1 MDFATIVGII
11 AFAALVIGSVFL
23 GEGISGFKPFLNLEA
38 LMVVLGGTFCAILVN
53 YPIRQVM
60 SLTSVVKKVFSNES
74 EDTTEIV
81 TTFVNLTKKAK
92 IDGMLSLEPELKTIK
107 NDFLKRGV
115 QLVVDGLDKELI
127 QSTMETEL
135 GFIQERHKIGRE
147 IFNSLGTYAP
157 ALGII
162 GTVLGMILMLN
173 SIEDVTQVPRR
184 MALALASAFYGLS
197 AGYLVFLPMA
207 GKLRRR
213 SDDELLVKEIIIR
226 GVLLLQAGTGPI
238 VMELNL
244 KAYLEPVKRMALRKA
259 VKGPEKETVAGTAK
273 PAAAG
278 KEAPKGTAVKEAPKT
293 ATTAPKE
300 APKETPKAATATTKE
315 TPKEAVNKYTGK
327 PNIK

>member
-1 MDFATIVGII
+1 
-11 AFAALVIGSVFL
+11 
-23 GEGISGFKPFLNLEA
+23 
-38 LMVVLGGTFCAILVN
+38 
-53 YPIRQVM
+53 
-60 SLTSVVKKVFSNES
+60 
-74 EDTTEIV
+74 
-81 TTFVNLTKKAK
+81 
-92 IDGMLSLEPELKTIK
+92 
-107 NDFLKRGV
+107 
-115 QLVVDGLDKELI
+115 
-127 QSTMETEL
+127 
-135 GFIQERHKIGRE
+135 
-147 IFNSLGTYAP
+147 
-157 ALGII
+157 
-162 GTVLGMILMLN
+162 
-173 SIEDVTQVPRR
+173 
-184 MALALASAFYGLS
+184 
-197 AGYLVFLPMA
+197 
-207 GKLRRR
+207 
-213 SDDELLVKEIIIR
+213 LLVKEIIIR